1 MSILD
6 EYKNQKKQMIVLLL
20 GYQGS
25 KKSKIAKL
33 LNEDFKFKL
42 IKINDYYEDNKYI
55 EKKINDKIFK
65 IYEHVD
71 NYDWNKLS
79 EEVNKYKTTGVIL
92 YGNIID
98 IKKINFKFD
107 FIFFTSIQNKLY
119 AEYIIKHKLFD
130 NIDED
135 YINLYTTNYITP
147 LYDNIKKELQI
158 NKYYNIKKD
167 TDIKKIYDELYNYLI
182 INIKKIIQ
190 SY

>member
-6 EYKNQKKQMIVLLL
+6 EYKNQKKQMIILLL

-42 IKINDYYEDNKYI
+42 IKINDYYEDNKFI
-55 EKKINDKIFK
+55 EKTINDKIFK
-65 IYEHVD
+65 IYENVN
-71 NYDWNKLS
+71 NYNWDKLS
-79 EEVNKYKTTGVIL
+79 KEVNEYKETGVIL

-98 IKKINFKFD
+98 IKKINFKID

-119 AEYIIKHKLFD
+119 TEYIIKHKLFE
-130 NIDED
+130 NIDEE
-135 YINLYTTNYITP
+135 YINLYTNNYITP
-147 LYDNIKKELQI
+147 LYENIKKELQI

-167 TDIKKIYDELYNYLI
+167 TDIEKIYDQLYNYLI
-182 INIKKIIQ
+182 INIKKIIK

>member
-6 EYKNQKKQMIVLLL
+6 EYKNQKKQMIILLL

-33 LNEDFKFKL
+33 LNDDFKFKL
-42 IKINDYYEDNKYI
+42 IKINDYYIDNKYI
-55 EKKINDKIFK
+55 EKTINNKTFK

-71 NYDWNKLS
+71 NYDWSKLS
-79 EEVNKYKTTGVIL
+79 VDVNKYKESGVIL

-98 IKKINFKFD
+98 IEKINFKMD
-107 FIFFTSIQNKLY
+107 YIFFTSINTTLFL
-119 AEYIIKHKLFD
+119 EYIIKNKLFD
-130 NIDED
+130 NINEEYLNI
-135 YINLYTTNYITP
+135 YINNYIAP

-167 TDIKKIYDELYNYLI
+167 TDIEKIYTTMYTYLI
-182 INIKKIIQ
+182 IDIKKKIK